1 MVTSPAPSLT
11 GLTLEA
17 IIGKQVDSLFA
28 APQGPR
34 KLAAP
39 FQHVFLRNVADA
51 TVCFHLEILSATF
64 TLILLDKASPRAT
77 RATRKEMGT

>member
-51 TVCFHLEILSATF
+51 TVCFHLLELPERRWGRETLLCDGHF
-64 TLILLDKASPRAT
+64 TTKPT
-77 RATRKEMGT
+77 M